1 MNVYV
6 SGYIHA
12 TMNLFSV
19 GPTNCTMDFLLLS
32 TSSTTIT
39 FQLIAANCSGSVPV
53 YEVVATSM
61 STGTVTDAVQVNS
74 TVYQVSSLLPGT
86 VYYLQPVDPL
96 CPNVIFERHRVVTN
110 MSASKLCNC
119 IYVNLELRN

>member
-1 MNVYV
+1 M

-19 GPTNCTMDFLLLS
+19 GPTNCTRDFHLLS

-39 FQLIAANCSGSVPV
+39 FQLIASNCSGSVPA
-53 YEVVATSM
+53 YEVVATSIT
-61 STGTVTDAVQVNS
+61 TGTVTNAVQVNS
-74 TVYQVSSLLPGT
+74 IVYEISSLQPGAI
-86 VYYLQPVDPL
+86 YYLQPVDPS

-110 MSASKLCNC
+110 MPASELCNC
-119 IYVNLELRN
+119 IYVNL